1 MSTQETLE
9 HNDNVLDNQLAIIME
24 GDEPEP
30 KEQLDEDQLDEWRQ
44 QFSFLEDSVILEDLD

>member
-24 GDEPEP
+24 DD
-30 KEQLDEDQLDEWRQ
+30 QQQTNNSLDEDQLDDWRQ
-44 QFSFLEDSVILEDLD
+44 QYSFLEDSIILEDLD